1 MDFTNVYQISDER
14 FSIEQIE
21 NYDLFIEAHSNRF
34 KFILREKASKIIIWL
49 EDHYFGPLESEEEY
63 LQKIKDLF
71 NNHLFLKANFWNSI
85 EVLSDAPFFCL
96 IPNDFFNPLLSENYL
111 KAHFSSLE
119 TSDFQIKSDKIGNQN
134 LVFGFPKK
142 LISVFEEIY
151 AQKEIFY
158 SLSIINAVK
167 YFEKDQALHNKNIL
181 VLSDTWI
188 EAIVKNPIT
197 KDLKIEK
204 LSTQSNSFLD
214 VLGRI
219 EKEGELKNLIFGEIT
234 PFSNIYKVI
243 KQKLKALEFGTI
255 PKGTKLSQY
264 FEELPEQRYFTLFA
278 NH

>member
-1 MDFTNVYQISDER
+1 M
-14 FSIEQIE
+14 
-21 NYDLFIEAHSNRF
+21 
-34 KFILREKASKIIIWL
+34 
-49 EDHYFGPLESEEEY
+49 
-63 LQKIKDLF
+63 
-71 NNHLFLKANFWNSI
+71 
-85 EVLSDAPFFCL
+85 
-96 IPNDFFNPLLSENYL
+96 
-111 KAHFSSLE
+111 
-119 TSDFQIKSDKIGNQN
+119 
-134 LVFGFPKK
+134 
-142 LISVFEEIY
+142 
-151 AQKEIFY
+151 
-158 SLSIINAVK
+158 K